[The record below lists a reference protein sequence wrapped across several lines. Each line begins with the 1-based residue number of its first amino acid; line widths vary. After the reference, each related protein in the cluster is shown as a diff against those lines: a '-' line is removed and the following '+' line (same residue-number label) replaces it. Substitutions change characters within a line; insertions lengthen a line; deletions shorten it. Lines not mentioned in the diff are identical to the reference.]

1 MTTVLMNAGPWLP
14 VPPDG
19 YGGIENVIAA
29 LVPELRSL
37 GVRVLLATVARST
50 LAADE
55 RLTPFPDGQ
64 FQALQRPYNQ
74 VSGVAHAH
82 LNAVVRALRDRD
94 DIDLVH
100 DHVEV
105 VGLSV
110 LSAAVLAPT
119 APPVLHTL
127 HWDLRKHA
135 DFYSGLDAGP
145 RVRVNGVSASQLH
158 RAPEALRRHSL
169 GHVHLATPL
178 AVDAHRRPAVQK
190 AGHGVVMGRITP
202 GKGQHLAARVA
213 HECGFDLILAGPV
226 GPYRQPAELA
236 AAGDAAAANP
246 DVRYWE
252 DEVRPLVDGVRVR
265 WIGTVSSQERNML
278 VASARVSLF
287 PLQWEEPGGTAV
299 VETLAL
305 GTPAVGLARGCLP
318 ELVEHGRTGWLAKS
332 PDDLAAFVQ
341 AAVRID
347 PRECREQAARR
358 FTPAVM
364 AARYVELYEQAISG
378 TGGSTE
384 TDPFDS
390 GSTHAAPHPVTSAS
404 AVPTTPEES

>member
-1 MTTVLMNAGPWLP
+1 MTRTVLVNAGPWLP

-37 GVRVLLATVARST
+37 GIRVLLATVASST
-50 LAADE
+50 LPADE
-55 RLTPFPDGQ
+55 RLTSFPDGR
-64 FQALQRPYNQ
+64 FEVLQRPYNQ
-74 VSGVAHAH
+74 VSGVVHAH
-82 LNAVVRALRDRD
+82 LHTVVRALRERD

-105 VGLSV
+105 VGLAV
-110 LSAAVLAPT
+110 LSAAALAPT

-127 HWDLRKHA
+127 HWDLGKHA

-158 RAPEALRRHSL
+158 RAPEALRRHSM
-169 GHVHLATPL
+169 GHVHLSTPL
-178 AVDAHRRPAVQK
+178 AVDADRRPAVEK
-190 AGHGVVMGRITP
+190 ADHAVVMGRITP
-202 GKGQHLAARVA
+202 GKGQHLAARLA

-226 GPYRQPAELA
+226 GPYRQPADLA
-236 AAGDAAAANP
+236 AADGAAALNP

-252 DEVRPLVDGVRVR
+252 DEVRPLVDGIRVR
-265 WIGTVSSQERNML
+265 WIGTVANHERNTL
-278 VASARVSLF
+278 VASARLSLF

-318 ELVEHGRTGWLAKS
+318 ELVEHGRTGLLANS
-332 PDDLAAFVQ
+332 PDDLSALIE
-341 AAVRID
+341 AVPSID

-364 AARYVELYEQAISG
+364 AAQYAELYEQVISG
-378 TGGSTE
+378 TGILTVNK
-384 TDPFDS
+384 PFVPS
-390 GSTHAAPHPVTSAS
+390 HAVNDFAGP
-404 AVPTTPEES
+404 

>member
-1 MTTVLMNAGPWLP
+1 MTRTVLMNAGPWLP

-19 YGGIENVIAA
+19 YGGIENVVAA
-29 LVPELRSL
+29 LVPELRRQ
-37 GVRVLLATVARST
+37 GIRVVLATVARST
-50 LAADE
+50 LPVDE
-55 RLTPFPDGQ
+55 RLTSFPDGQ
-64 FQALQRPYNQ
+64 FGVLQRPYNQ

-82 LNAVVRALRDRD
+82 LHAVVRALHDRH

-105 VGLSV
+105 VGLAV
-110 LSAAVLAPT
+110 LSAAALAPT

-145 RVRVNGVSASQLH
+145 RVRVNGVSASQLR
-158 RAPEALRRHSL
+158 RAPGALRRHSI

-178 AVDAHRRPAVQK
+178 AVGADRRPPVEK
-190 AGHGVVMGRITP
+190 AGHAVVMGRITP
-202 GKGQHLAARVA
+202 GKGQHLAARLA
-213 HECGFDLILAGPV
+213 HQCGFDLVIAGPV
-226 GPYRQPAELA
+226 GPYRQPMDLT

-252 DEVRPLVDGVRVR
+252 GEVRPLVDGVRVR
-265 WIGTVSSQERNML
+265 WIGTVASQERNTL

-305 GTPAVGLARGCLP
+305 GTPAVGLSRGCLP
-318 ELVEHGRTGWLAKS
+318 ELVEHGRTGWLATS
-332 PDDLAAFVQ
+332 PDDLPALVQ
-341 AAVRID
+341 AAGQID
-347 PRECREQAARR
+347 PQECRDQAARK

-364 AARYVELYEQAISG
+364 AARYADLYEQVISG
-378 TGGSTE
+378 AGGRAAAGRL
-384 TDPFDS
+384 DPGPAINLSS
-390 GSTHAAPHPVTSAS
+390 GDGSCRPWPI
-404 AVPTTPEES
+404 PR

>member
-1 MTTVLMNAGPWLP
+1 MTRTVLMNAGPWLP

-29 LVPELRSL
+29 LVPELR
-37 GVRVLLATVARST
+37 RVGIRVVLATVASST
-50 LAADE
+50 LLADG
-55 RLTPFPDGQ
+55 RLTPFPDGR
-64 FQALQRPYNQ
+64 FEMLQHPYNQ

-82 LNAVVRALRDRD
+82 LHAVVRALRDRD

-105 VGLSV
+105 VGLAV
-110 LSAAVLAPT
+110 LSAAALAPT

-135 DFYSGLDAGP
+135 DFYSSLDAGP

-158 RAPEALRRHSL
+158 RAPEGLRRHSI

-178 AVDAHRRPAVQK
+178 AADACRPLADK
-190 AGHGVVMGRITP
+190 AGHAVVMGRITP
-202 GKGQHLAARVA
+202 GKGQHLAARLA
-213 HECGFDLILAGPV
+213 HEHGFDLVLAGPV
-226 GPYRQPAELA
+226 GPHRQPTDLA
-236 AAGDAAAANP
+236 AAPSAAAANP

-252 DEVRPLVDGVRVR
+252 DEVRPLVDGTRVR
-265 WIGTVSSQERNML
+265 WIGTITSQERDKL

-305 GTPAVGLARGCLP
+305 GTPVVGLARGCLP

-332 PDDLAAFVQ
+332 PDDLAALIQ
-341 AAVRID
+341 DAERID

-358 FTPAVM
+358 FTPTVM
-364 AARYVELYEQAISG
+364 AAQYAELYEQVISA
-378 TGGSTE
+378 T
-384 TDPFDS
+384 S
-390 GSTHAAPHPVTSAS
+390 GRGADQSNPGRAAKPPDGEG
-404 AVPTTPEES
+404 AVPATRP